1 MTSEEFEIKHLE
13 GVSYYSNISINYNSE
28 FMTFIV
34 TNPFTLLCYKA
45 CDQHMGKTIKMIRQ
59 ILKENEE

>member
-13 GVSYYSNISINYNSE
+13 GISYYSNVSINYNSE

-34 TNPFTLLCYKA
+34 TNPLTLLCYKA
-45 CDQHMGKTIKMIRQ
+45 CDQRIDETIKMIRK
-59 ILKENEE
+59 ILKENER